1 VIGETIGSYQIL
13 RQLGVGAMGEVYLA
27 EHRYLKRKA
36 AVKLLA
42 PEIIGRPDLLERF
55 FLEARATSAIDH
67 PGIVQIF
74 DCEVDATGRPY
85 IVMEYLDGETLAAT
99 LARRGPL
106 PPATVARL
114 ARGIAIALEAAHA
127 KGIVH
132 RDIKPENIFV
142 QAQPPDSVKLVDF
155 GIAKLAGDFRAGQVH
170 QTRTG
175 AMMGT
180 PLYMSPE
187 QCRDSGKIDFRTDIY
202 SLGCVVFEMLTGH
215 PPFTQDALGD
225 LVVAHLTEQAKD
237 VRAVNA
243 SVPKPLAELTAELL
257 RKDPAE
263 RPANM
268 RAVADRLTAFLG
280 GLTTVP
286 ESPSPAPPAPA
297 HHALAAAPAQP
308 TAPSPASLAPAHHA
322 FAAAPARPAAAPPAH
337 QKTTFGDAASE
348 LVTDGDAAT
357 RSGRRAPM
365 VLGLAAAAVALVA
378 GGILLSRRAPMP
390 GGAPAT
396 AAASSNPA
404 ARPAAPAVS
413 GSAISGSEGA
423 PQLAGTARETE
434 PPHRSRPAGHRV
446 AAAASAERL
455 SRPVAA
461 RPSAAGPPE
470 AEVAVAA
477 EAPLVVDFTGV
488 WEGPWTDPERHQN
501 GRLYIQIGGDG
512 AARGWMTNAAVRQSF
527 RLSGSLAGPGDL
539 ALACE
544 CPPRQG
550 FAARVLVHP
559 AVGGELRGQ
568 LALSSGTGI
577 FGQSHLLLRRAAAR

>member
-27 EHRYLKRKA
+27 EHRHLKRKA

-42 PEIIGRPDLLERF
+42 PEIVGRPDLLERF

-74 DCEVDATGRPY
+74 DCELDATGRPY

-114 ARGIAIALEAAHA
+114 ARGIAMALEAAHA

-225 LVVAHLTEQAKD
+225 LVVAHLTEPAKD

-243 SVPKPLAELTAELL
+243 SVPKPLADLTAQLL

-268 RAVADRLTAFLG
+268 RAVADRFTAFLG

-286 ESPSPAPPAPA
+286 EAPSPVQPAPA
-297 HHALAAAPAQP
+297 QPALAAAPALP
-308 TAPSPASLAPAHHA
+308 TAPSPAALAPAHHA
-322 FAAAPARPAAAPPAH
+322 YAAAPARPAAAPAH

-348 LVTDGDAAT
+348 LVTDGDATSRA
-357 RSGRRAPM
+357 GRRAPM
-365 VLGLAAAAVALVA
+365 VLGFGAAAVALVA

-396 AAASSNPA
+396 AALASNPA
-404 ARPAAPAVS
+404 ATPAPRTVS
-413 GSAISGSEGA
+413 GTAVSGSEGA
-423 PQLAGTARETE
+423 PQLTGTARETE
-434 PPHRSRPAGHRV
+434 PPRRSRPAGHRV
-446 AAAASAERL
+446 AAAVSPERP
-455 SRPVAA
+455 SRAVTA
-461 RPSAAGPPE
+461 RPSAAGPEP
-470 AEVAVAA
+470 EVAVAP
-477 EAPLVVDFTGV
+477 EAPRVVDFTGV

-512 AARGWMTNAAVRQSF
+512 EVRGWMTNAAVRQSF

-577 FGQSHLLLRRAAAR
+577 FGQSHLLLRRASAR